1 MTVRYALTRTEM
13 MTALWYS
20 AKYSSRLRRRIL
32 VLPAFVAVASLLGAY
47 LGRRVVTTA
56 DLAIAAAYAV
66 GALLLMPLLVA
77 ARTKTQERVL
87 ELTPEGI
94 TTRLGALRGTVPWR
108 AVAFVHDVG
117 RFVVIA
123 GTNMNAFLIP
133 NRAFADD
140 RERTQFMSEAR
151 TLAQTH

>member
-1 MTVRYALTRTEM
+1 MTVRYALSKSEM
-13 MTALWYS
+13 LTALWYS
-20 AKYSSRLRRRIL
+20 AKYSGRLRRRLL

-47 LGRRVVTTA
+47 VGRHEVTTA
-56 DLAIAAAYAV
+56 DLVIAAAWAV

-94 TTRLGALRGTVPWR
+94 TTRVGALSGTVPWR

-140 RERTQFMSEAR
+140 QERTRFMSEAR
-151 TLAQTH
+151 TFAENP